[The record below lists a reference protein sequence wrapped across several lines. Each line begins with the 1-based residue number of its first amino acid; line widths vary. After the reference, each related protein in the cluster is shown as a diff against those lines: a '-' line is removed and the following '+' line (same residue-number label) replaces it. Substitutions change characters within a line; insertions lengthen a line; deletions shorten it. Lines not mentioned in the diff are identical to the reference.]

1 MDILFANSQPV
12 QNSGGIAA
20 YLPFILIM
28 FIIYFFMIR
37 PQTKRQ
43 REKDLMRKSLK
54 KGDKIITMG
63 GIFGTVQGFKEKNQL
78 VIIKVDNT
86 IQYNTI
92 QFFTSY
98 CRIQFLSTSLTEKFF
113 RLEIFTLTERT
124 QTQTPSSDFF

>member
-20 YLPFILIM
+20 FLPFILIM

-78 VIIKVDNT
+78 VIIKVDNNTNLT
-86 IQYNTI
+86 ISKTAITGLAGKVTNI
-92 QFFTSY
+92 D
-98 CRIQFLSTSLTEKFF
+98 
-113 RLEIFTLTERT
+113 LE
-124 QTQTPSSDFF
+124 QS